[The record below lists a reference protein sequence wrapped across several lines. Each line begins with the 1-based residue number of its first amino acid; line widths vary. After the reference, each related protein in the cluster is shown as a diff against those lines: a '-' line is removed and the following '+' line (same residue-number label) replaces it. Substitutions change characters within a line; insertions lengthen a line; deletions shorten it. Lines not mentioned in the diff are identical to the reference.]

1 MTDAMHGCV
10 SIFAGLSA
18 VDMTADSCDLT
29 MQRQGLALPLI
40 VWTGSWPALAGFEQ
54 RWFLFA
60 TAL

>member
-40 VWTGSWPALAGFEQ
+40 V
-54 RWFLFA
+54 
-60 TAL
+60 